1 MELKAFA
8 KINLS
13 IDVCGVREDGYHEVR
28 MIMQSIGL
36 YDVLEFNA
44 RENDIKIYCT
54 NPLVPNDRR
63 NIVYK
68 VLELI
73 KKTYEISGGME
84 VNIDKR
90 IPVAAG
96 LAGGSADAAAAILAA
111 NKLWNIGMDYEKMVS
126 IGKQVG
132 ADIPFCLEGGTAL
145 AEGIG
150 EKITKLPPVKG
161 IYIVLAKPPIYVSTR
176 EVYKNLKLDEI
187 VEHPDIDMMI
197 KAIRENNIRYV
208 ANNMVN
214 VLETVTIKKY
224 PVIDEIKRIMVEFGS
239 MGSIMSGSGPSVF
252 GIFET
257 KEDAEKCYN
266 RLSDYI
272 KEVYLVNVI
281 DNPQE
286 V

>member
-13 IDVCGVREDGYHEVR
+13 IDVLGVREDGYHEVR

-36 YDVLEFNA
+36 YDTLEFNV
-44 RENDIKIYCT
+44 REKDIKIYCN
-54 NPLVPNDRR
+54 NPYVPNDKR
-63 NIVYK
+63 NTVYK

-73 KKTYEISGGME
+73 KRLYNIPYGME
-84 VNIDKR
+84 IDIDKK

-96 LAGGSADAAAAILAA
+96 LAGGSSDAAAAIFAA
-111 NKLWNIGMDYEKMVS
+111 NKLWKIGMNSKEMAD
-126 IGKQVG
+126 IGQQIG
-132 ADIPFCLEGGTAL
+132 ADVPFCLEGGTAL

-150 EKITKLPPVKG
+150 EKITRLPPVKG
-161 IYIVLAKPPIYVSTR
+161 VYIVLAKPPIYISTR
-176 EVYKNLKLDEI
+176 DVYRSLKLDEI
-187 VEHPDIDMMI
+187 SVHPDIDLMVKSI
-197 KAIRENNIRYV
+197 KENNIRYL

-214 VLETVTIKKY
+214 VLETVSAKKY
-224 PVIDEIKRIMVEFGS
+224 PVIDEIKRIMIEFGS

-252 GIFET
+252 GMFET

-272 KEVYLVNVI
+272 KEVYIVDVI
-281 DNPQE
+281 NNTQG

>member
-96 LAGGSADAAAAILAA
+96 LAGGSADAAAAILSA

>member
-13 IDVCGVREDGYHEVR
+13 IDVLGVRKDGYHEVR

-36 YDVLEFNA
+36 YDVLNFSIGQ
-44 RENDIKIYCT
+44 NDIKVYCA
-54 NPLVPNDRR
+54 NSYVPDDRR
-63 NIVYK
+63 NTVFK

-73 KKTYEISGGME
+73 KNMYGVTAGMEIS
-84 VNIDKR
+84 IDKR

-96 LAGGSADAAAAILAA
+96 LAGGSADAAAAIIAA
-111 NKLWNIGMDYEKMVS
+111 NKLWDIGMDHEKMIS

-132 ADIPFCLEGGTAL
+132 ADIPFCLKGGCAL
-145 AEGIG
+145 TEGIG
-150 EKITKLPPVKG
+150 EKITRLPSVRG
-161 IYIVLAKPPIYVSTR
+161 IYIVLARPPVYVSTR
-176 EVYKNLKLDEI
+176 DVYRNLKLDEI
-187 VEHPDIDMMI
+187 VERPDIDMMV
-197 KAIRENNIRYV
+197 KAIRENNIRYL

-214 VLETVTIKKY
+214 VLETVTVKKY
-224 PVIDEIKRIMVEFGS
+224 PVIDEIKRIMIEFGS

-272 KEVYLVNVI
+272 KEVYMVDVVGDRI
-281 DNPQE
+281 
-286 V
+286 